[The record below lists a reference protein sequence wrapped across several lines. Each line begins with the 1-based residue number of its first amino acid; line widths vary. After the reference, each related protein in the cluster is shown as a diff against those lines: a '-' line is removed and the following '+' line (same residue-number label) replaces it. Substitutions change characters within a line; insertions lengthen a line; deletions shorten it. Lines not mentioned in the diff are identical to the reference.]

1 VKVRSA
7 SRSSRARGTSWELSA
22 VLTASLGLTAAMVA
36 ATAFAASPAPARSP
50 VGGTW
55 TTASPKSKAAA
66 KATAA
71 AKPAASP
78 SGSAP
83 SAVPIDA
90 LPSAVPVAATTPP
103 ATPTPRYSLTYDVR
117 IVPTEKTAHV
127 VVQTQ
132 DPGALLKSVDLR
144 IDPERHFE
152 FSGDGTV
159 EVRGDRVLW
168 QPPARGGKLR
178 YRFRIDHLRDERSYD
193 SRIRDSW
200 AIFRGDDLVP
210 PARVRTTKGAQAD
223 SRLRLRVPE
232 GWSVVAPY
240 ERREDGTFAI
250 DDPERRFDRP
260 FGWIAVGHLG
270 VVRETIA
277 DTRVAIAGPRGQS
290 FRRQDLLAL
299 LRWTLPT
306 LRQIVPTLPP
316 RIVVVGAGD
325 PMWRGGLSGP
335 SSLFLHSDRPSISED
350 GTSPLLH
357 ELVHVALRAPSGPG
371 GDWVVE
377 GLAELYSLE
386 LLARSGTLSRKR
398 YERALQRFEE
408 KGRTAK
414 SLRSEPAG
422 PAERARAVTVLR
434 ELDAQLDENTG
445 GRVRLDQVF
454 RELARS
460 RGPVTTEALREAAER
475 ASGSNLETFFARP
488 ELAPGSGT

>member
-1 VKVRSA
+1 MMGKLVA
-7 SRSSRARGTSWELSA
+7 AL
-22 VLTASLGLTAAMVA
+22 ASLALALPAL
-36 ATAFAASPAPARSP
+36 AASPTPARSP
-50 VGGTW
+50 AVASSS
-55 TTASPKSKAAA
+55 TAIAPKSSASAQPA
-66 KATAA
+66 GSPTSTAGEAATAA
-71 AKPAASP
+71 PDSSAA
-78 SGSAP
+78 
-83 SAVPIDA
+83 
-90 LPSAVPVAATTPP
+90 PVASTTP
-103 ATPTPRYSLTYDVR
+103 TPTPRYSLTYDVR

-127 VVQTQ
+127 VIQTQ
-132 DPGALLKSVDLR
+132 DPGDLLNSVEFR

-193 SRIRDSW
+193 SRVRDSW

-210 PARVRTTKGAQAD
+210 PARVKAAKGAQAD
-223 SRLRLRVPE
+223 PRLRLRVPD
-232 GWSVVAPY
+232 GWSVVAPF
-240 ERREDGTFAI
+240 ERGADGTYVI
-250 DDPERRFDRP
+250 DHPKRRFDRP
-260 FGWIAVGHLG
+260 FGWIAVGQLG

-299 LRWTLPT
+299 LRWTLPA

-316 RIVVVGAGD
+316 RLVVVGAGD
-325 PMWRGGLSGP
+325 PMWRGGLSGEG
-335 SSLFLHSDRPSISED
+335 SVFLHSDRPSISED

-357 ELVHVALRAPSGPG
+357 ELVHVAIGAPAGPG

-408 KGRTAK
+408 NGRSAK
-414 SLRSEPAG
+414 SLRTEPSG

-434 ELDAQLDENTG
+434 ELDAHLDDATG

-460 RGPVTTEALREAAER
+460 DQPVTTESLREAAER
-475 ASGSNLETFFARP
+475 ASGSSLEAFFARP

>member
-1 VKVRSA
+1 VKARLVSPAGSGIGPSRTWFVALATSLVLAWAALA
-7 SRSSRARGTSWELSA
+7 STSA
-22 VLTASLGLTAAMVA
+22 V
-36 ATAFAASPAPARSP
+36 FAASPAPAAATSRP
-50 VGGTW
+50 A
-55 TTASPKSKAAA
+55 TASPGAVPAKSAAS
-66 KATAA
+66 
-71 AKPAASP
+71 AKPAP
-78 SGSAP
+78 STSAP
-83 SAVPIDA
+83 SAGPTDGVPTA
-90 LPSAVPVAATTPP
+90 APVATP
-103 ATPTPRYSLTYDVR
+103 TPTPRYSLTYDVR
-117 IVPTEKTAHV
+117 LVPTEKTAHV

-132 DPGALLKSVDLR
+132 DPASLLKSVEFR
-144 IDPERHFE
+144 IDPDRHFE

-168 QPPARGGKLR
+168 HPPARGGKLR
-178 YRFRIDHLRDERSYD
+178 YRLRIDHLRDERSYD
-193 SRIRDSW
+193 SRVRDSW

-210 PARVRTTKGAQAD
+210 PARVRTAKGAQAD
-223 SRLRLRVPE
+223 SRMRLRVPE

-260 FGWIAVGHLG
+260 AGWIAVGHLG

-299 LRWTLPT
+299 LRWTLPA
-306 LRQIVPTLPP
+306 LRQIVPSLPP
-316 RIVVVGAGD
+316 RLVIVGAGD

-335 SSLFLHSDRPSISED
+335 SSVFLHSDRPSISED

-357 ELVHVALRAPSGPG
+357 ELVHVALGAPAGPG

-408 KGRTAK
+408 QGRTAK
-414 SLRSEPAG
+414 SLRTEPAG

-434 ELDAQLDENTG
+434 ELDAYLDENTG

-460 RGPVTTEALREAAER
+460 RGPVTTEGLREAAER

-488 ELAPGSGT
+488 ELAPGSGA

>member
-1 VKVRSA
+1 VKGGLLAALAAALILA
-7 SRSSRARGTSWELSA
+7 S
-22 VLTASLGLTAAMVA
+22 TAL
-36 ATAFAASPAPARSP
+36 PAGPTPARSP
-50 VGGTW
+50 AVATSSPMAAAPKTATSPT
-55 TTASPKSKAAA
+55 TTAAMEADP
-66 KATAA
+66 TAA
-71 AKPAASP
+71 
-78 SGSAP
+78 
-83 SAVPIDA
+83 
-90 LPSAVPVAATTPP
+90 PVAST
-103 ATPTPRYSLTYDVR
+103 TPTPIPRYTLTYDVR
-117 IVPTEKTAHV
+117 VVPTEKAAHV
-127 VVQTQ
+127 VIQTQ
-132 DPGALLKSVDLR
+132 DPSDLLKSVELR

-159 EVRGDRVLW
+159 DVRGDRVLW
-168 QPPARGGKLR
+168 QPPPRGGKLR

-193 SRIRDSW
+193 SRVRDSW

-223 SRLRLRVPE
+223 PRLRLRVPE

-250 DDPERRFDRP
+250 DNPERRFDRP

-270 VVRETIA
+270 VVRENIA
-277 DTRVAIAGPRGQS
+277 DTRVAIAAPRGQS

-306 LRQIVPTLPP
+306 MRQITPTLPP
-316 RIVVVGAGD
+316 RLVIVGAGD

-335 SSLFLHSDRPSISED
+335 GSLFLHSDRPSISED
-350 GTSPLLH
+350 GTSPVLH
-357 ELVHVALRAPSGPG
+357 ELVHVALGAPSGPG

-386 LLARSGTLSRKR
+386 LLARSGTLSRRR

-434 ELDAQLDENTG
+434 EFDAYLDENTG

-460 RGPVTTEALREAAER
+460 GGPVTTESLREAAER
-475 ASGSNLETFFARP
+475 VSGSNLEAFFARP